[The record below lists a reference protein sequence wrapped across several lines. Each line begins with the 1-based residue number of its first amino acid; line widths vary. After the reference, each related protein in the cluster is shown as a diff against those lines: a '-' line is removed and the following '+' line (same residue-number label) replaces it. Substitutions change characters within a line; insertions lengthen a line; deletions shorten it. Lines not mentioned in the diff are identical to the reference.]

1 MKNKILKLIVAS
13 IFVTT
18 GLLAQENQ
26 EVQLV
31 VNGQGKD
38 IELAKANAL
47 RSAIEQA
54 YGVFI
59 SSKTEIFN
67 DELVKDEIIAVAN
80 GNIRDYQVLSE
91 IQLTPELYSA
101 TLKATVSIGNLKN
114 FCESKG
120 MTSEFSGSLFG
131 ANIKMQRLYEANEA
145 LAIKELCE
153 AMKPLALKAFD
164 YNLQPSEPKNSD
176 ADKWTIEFAVE
187 VAANANLTEIETY
200 LTNSLQGLSLSESEK
215 ENYIKLNKKVYPVK
229 IGNES
234 VFLRNIHSLAFIQDL
249 AWYIHFTQVNFMI
262 NDGFKDISPY
272 DVSLGKLAPN
282 QLRDGYV
289 FSYGREWES
298 NWGFITNQNY
308 DYPSIPI
315 NPFGDFRRDKISFD
329 DRMSYAPTYSF
340 VKNEVKKIYTKII
353 KEITFDA
360 MRESVDKNEVL
371 KIQDGR
377 IKELN
382 KHFPDSSTAYLGKI
396 PECCGMG
403 TYLKPMP
410 YNQEY
415 YLVLD
420 FKRRNLDIKS
430 YGAMR
435 LWVVYSEQDLEKIRS
450 FSIKTSPKK
459 TEEW

>member
-1 MKNKILKLIVAS
+1 MTS
-13 IFVTT
+13 IFLTS

-38 IELAKANAL
+38 LELAKANAL

-59 SSKTEIFN
+59 SSKTEILN
-67 DELVKDEIIAVAN
+67 DEVLKDEIIAVAN

-91 IQLTPELYSA
+91 IQLSPELYSA

-131 ANIKMQRLYEANEA
+131 ANIKMQKLYEANEA
-145 LAIKELCE
+145 LAVKELCA

-164 YNLQPSEPKNSD
+164 YNLQPSEPKNSV
-176 ADKWTIEFAVE
+176 ADKWEIVFTVE
-187 VAANANLTEIETY
+187 VDANANLTDIETY
-200 LTNSLQGLSLSESEK
+200 LRNSLKGLSLSEVEK

-249 AWYIHFTQVNFMI
+249 AWYIHFSQVNFII
-262 NDGFKDISPY
+262 NDGFGDISPY
-272 DVSLGKLAPN
+272 DVSSGTMNVN
-282 QLRDGYV
+282 QLEKGNV
-289 FSYGREWES
+289 FSYNRTWES
-298 NWGFITNQNY
+298 NWGFIRNVNY
-308 DYPSIPI
+308 DYPIVPI
-315 NPFGDFRRDKISFD
+315 NPFGDFRSSKYSFN

-340 VKNEVKKIYTKII
+340 VKNEVNKIYTTII
-353 KEITFDA
+353 KEIE
-360 MRESVDKNEVL
+360 MEVKRYRVDKSEEL
-371 KIQDGR
+371 RIQDEK
-377 IKELN
+377 IKVLN
-382 KHFPDSSTAYLGKI
+382 KHFPDSSTAYLGNR
-396 PECCGMG
+396 PDCCGMD
-403 TYLKPMP
+403 TYLEPRP
-410 YNQEY
+410 YNEEY

-420 FKRRNLDIKS
+420 FKRRDFDIKS
-430 YGAMR
+430 LGVMR
-435 LWVVYSEQDLEKIRS
+435 LLVVYSEQDLEKIRA